1 MADDDRDVEI
11 VLDEPKSEEK
21 PDIEVRIE
29 DDKPEKKKKE
39 AAEKVVAP
47 EEGISELKRKLE
59 AEKRRA
65 EEAERRVLQANQQIN
80 KAYAET
86 AESKYDL
93 VVSALET
100 VKTRGEQ
107 LKTAYSESM
116 AVGDYNKAAEIQQAM
131 AETAHQLAELKRGE
145 KAMKEQI
152 KAAEAQQV
160 RPVDPPVDP
169 VEQMAQSVSPRSA
182 SWLRENKDVLR
193 NDRAVRKMFR
203 AHEDAVEDGIEP
215 DTDEYFSFIEQR
227 LGIHR
232 QTEEDSDPMSAAASP
247 ATPRRSVSPPAAP
260 VSRGSGTRP
269 GVVRLTRDEAETAKL
284 LGMTEKE
291 YAKNKLALQE
301 EGKLG
306 R

>member
-11 VLDEPKSEEK
+11 VLDAPKSEEN

-39 AAEKVVAP
+39 ANEKVVAP
-47 EEGISELKRKLE
+47 EEGINELKRKLE

-65 EEAERRVLQANQQIN
+65 EEAERRVLQANQQVN

-86 AESKYDL
+86 VESKYDL

-107 LKTAYSESM
+107 LKNAYSESM

-131 AETAHQLAELKRGE
+131 AETAHQLAELRRGE

-152 KAAEAQQV
+152 KATEAQQV
-160 RPVDPPVDP
+160 RPVDPPADP

-227 LGIHR
+227 LGIH
-232 QTEEDSDPMSAAASP
+232 QQAESDPGPMSAAAAP
-247 ATPRRSVSPPAAP
+247 APRRSVSPPAAP
-260 VSRGSGTRP
+260 VSRGNGTRP

>member
-1 MADDDRDVEI
+1 MADDDHDVEI

-65 EEAERRVLQANQQIN
+65 EDAERRVLQANHQIN

-131 AETAHQLAELKRGE
+131 AETTHQLAELRRGE

-160 RPVDPPVDP
+160 RPVDPPADP

-182 SWLRENKDVLR
+182 SWLRENKDILR

-227 LGIHR
+227 LGVRR
-232 QTEEDSDPMSAAASP
+232 QVEDESDPMSAAAAP
-247 ATPRRSVSPPAAP
+247 AAPRRSVSPPAAP
-260 VSRGSGTRP
+260 VSRGNGMRP

-306 R
+306 K

>member
-1 MADDDRDVEI
+1 MADEENHVDV
-11 VLDEPKSEEK
+11 VLDEPKAEENSE
-21 PDIEVRIE
+21 IEVKIE
-29 DDKPEKKKKE
+29 DKKPEKQE
-39 AAEKVVAP
+39 VAP

-65 EEAERRVLQANQQIN
+65 EEAERRILQANQQVN

-86 AESKYDL
+86 VESKYDL

-107 LKTAYSESM
+107 LKSAYSESM
-116 AVGDYNKAAEIQQAM
+116 SVGDYNKAAEIQQAM

-145 KAMKEQI
+145 KAMKEQM

-160 RPVDPPVDP
+160 RPVEPPVDR
-169 VEQMAQSVSPRSA
+169 VEQMAQTVSPRSA
-182 SWLRENKDVLR
+182 SWLRENKDTLR
-193 NDRAVRKMFR
+193 DDRAIRKMFR

-227 LGIHR
+227 VGIRR
-232 QTEEDSDPMSAAASP
+232 QEAEEVNPMSAAAAP
-247 ATPRRSVSPPAAP
+247 VARRSVAPPPAP
-260 VSRGSGTRP
+260 VSRAAAPRP
-269 GVVRLTRDEAETAKL
+269 GVIRLTREEADTAKM

-291 YAKNKLALQE
+291 YAQNKIALQK
-301 EGKLG
+301 EGKLTH
-306 R
+306 